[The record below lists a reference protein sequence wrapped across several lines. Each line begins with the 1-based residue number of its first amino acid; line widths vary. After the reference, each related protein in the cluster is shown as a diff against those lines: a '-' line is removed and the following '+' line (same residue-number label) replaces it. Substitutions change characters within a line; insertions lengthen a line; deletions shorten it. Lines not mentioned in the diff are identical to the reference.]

1 MRPAFILPALL
12 LTASTALGASPN
24 LAAIRPV
31 GAQRGTEVTIDL
43 TGAQLGDAREILYYQ
58 PGIETTKLETV
69 ADNHV
74 KATIKI
80 APDCRPGLHDLRL
93 RTATGVSALR
103 TFSVGAL
110 KETKEVEPNN
120 EFAKPQPVEFNSVVN
135 GVVENEDVDYFVV
148 DAKKGDRITAE
159 VEGLRLGIF
168 LFDPYVAILDARR
181 FELAAS
187 DDAALAWVDA
197 VASAIAPEDGKYIIL
212 VRECSYSGNG
222 SCLYR
227 LHVGDFPRPTATVPA
242 GGKPGDPLAIRW
254 IGDVRGERTT
264 TVPLPAGPG
273 REVGLFAQDE
283 KGIAP
288 HPNAFR
294 ASTFGNVVEAEPNDD
309 PAKATPFA
317 APMALNGVIDKPGD
331 VDFFSFAGK
340 KGQTY
345 DVRVFARALRSPLD
359 SVLYV
364 AKVGGPSLGGNDDTA
379 VNNVATPDSALRFT
393 APDDGQYLVQLHDH
407 LKKGGPDYFY
417 RIEVGA
423 VEPRLTLS
431 VPLERSSQNAT
442 TAPSI
447 IAVPKG
453 NRQAILI
460 SAARADFAGDLIVG
474 AEGLPAGVAVEA
486 DPMPAGQTVVPVLF
500 TATAA
505 AAPAAALARVTGKH
519 TDPAKAI
526 PTDFAATSELVTG
539 QNNIIYWPRVVDR
552 LAVAVTDEAPFA
564 IDIVE
569 SKVPVVRNGSM
580 ALKVIA
586 RRKDGF
592 KAPIAIALPWNPPGV
607 ASGGGVVIPEGQ
619 TEAAI
624 PLDADGGAE
633 LRTWRVV
640 VNGTAPV
647 GNGPLMVSSQL
658 AKLTV
663 AAPFVN
669 FAYQGAAVEQGKET
683 DLVIKVEKVADF
695 PGAATATLVGLP
707 NKVTTDAKTITKD
720 AADLVF
726 HLKTDA
732 TSPAG
737 NHTNLACVVVITRD
751 GEPIVH
757 NLYGGKLRVDV
768 PIPPK
773 PNAPPPPAPVVAAAP
788 APAPAPMPAAAPPKP
803 LSRLEKL
810 RLEQQEKIKAAQGQ
824 K

>member
-1 MRPAFILPALL
+1 MRPTLTISALL
-12 LTASTALGASPN
+12 LAASAALASSPN
-24 LAAIRPV
+24 LGAIRPV

-43 TGAQLGDAREILYYQ
+43 TGARLGDAKEILYYQ

-74 KATIKI
+74 RATIKI
-80 APDCRPGLHDLRL
+80 APDCQPGLHDLRL
-93 RTATGVSALR
+93 RTATGVSELR
-103 TFSVGAL
+103 TFSVGVL

-120 EFAKPQPVEFNSVVN
+120 EFAKPQPIEFNSVVN
-135 GVVENEDVDYFVV
+135 GVVDNEDVDYFVV

-168 LFDPYVAILDARR
+168 LFDPYVAILDAKR
-181 FELAAS
+181 FELASS
-187 DDAALAWVDA
+187 DDAALAWVDG
-197 VASAIAPEDGKYIIL
+197 VASAVAPEDGKYIIQ

-222 SCLYR
+222 NCLYR

-242 GGKPGDPLAIRW
+242 GGKPGEPLAVRW

-273 REVGLFAQDE
+273 RNVGLFAQDE
-283 KGIAP
+283 KGTAP
-288 HPNAFR
+288 FPNAFR

-317 APMALNGVIDKPGD
+317 APLALNGVIDKPGD
-331 VDFFSFAGK
+331 VDFFVFPGK

-345 DVRVFARALRSPLD
+345 DVRVYARALRSPLD
-359 SVLYV
+359 SVLHV
-364 AKVGGPSLGGNDDTA
+364 MKLGGAYIGGNDDTA
-379 VNNVATPDSALRFT
+379 INNVATPDSFQRFT
-393 APDDGQYLVQLHDH
+393 APDDGQYLIQVLDH

-417 RIEVGA
+417 RVEVGP

-431 VPLERSSQNAT
+431 VPLERSSQAGVT
-442 TAPSI
+442 PP
-447 IAVPKG
+447 AVVAIPKG
-453 NRQAILI
+453 NRQAILV
-460 SAARADFAGDLIVG
+460 SAGRADFGGDLILG
-474 AEGLPAGVAVEA
+474 TEGLPAGVSAES
-486 DPMPAGQTVVPVLF
+486 DPMPAGQAVVPVLF
-500 TATAA
+500 TATAD
-505 AAPAAALARVTGKH
+505 AAPAAALAKVTGKH
-519 TDPAKAI
+519 ADPAQVI
-526 PTDFAATSELVTG
+526 PVEFAATSELVTG
-539 QNNIIYWPRVVDR
+539 QNNIIFWPRVVDR
-552 LAVAVTDEAPFA
+552 LAVAVTDEAPFV
-564 IDIVE
+564 IDVVE
-569 SKVPVVRNGSM
+569 PKVPLVRNGSM
-580 ALKVIA
+580 GLKVVA
-586 RRKDGF
+586 RRKEGF
-592 KAPIAIALPWNPPGV
+592 KAPIAVALPWNPPGV
-607 ASGGGVVIPEGQ
+607 SSSGGVSIPEGQ
-619 TEAAI
+619 AEAVI
-624 PLDADGGAE
+624 PLNADGGAE
-633 LRTWRVV
+633 LKTWRIV
-640 VNGTAPV
+640 VNGTATV

-669 FAYQGAAVEQGKET
+669 FAFQGAAVEQGKET
-683 DLVIKVEKVADF
+683 DLAIKVEKVTDF
-695 PGAATATLVGLP
+695 PGDATATIVGLP
-707 NKVTTDAKTITKD
+707 NKVVTDPKTFNKD
-720 AADLVF
+720 TADLVF

-737 NHTNLACVVVITRD
+737 NHTNVACQVVITRD

-773 PNAPPPPAPVVAAAP
+773 PNAPPPPAPVAA